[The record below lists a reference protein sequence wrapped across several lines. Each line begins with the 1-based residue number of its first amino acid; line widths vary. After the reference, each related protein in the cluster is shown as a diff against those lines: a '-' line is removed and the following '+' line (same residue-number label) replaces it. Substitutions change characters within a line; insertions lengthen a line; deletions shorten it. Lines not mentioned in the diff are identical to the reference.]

1 MKKIFQVLTLAAM
14 AAAFSACVKDLNTQ
28 PIDVDVTTA
37 EAVYS
42 TADGYAGVLGK
53 CYASFVVPGQGGKDN
68 DISNMDSGY
77 SCFTRALYYLQECTT
92 DEVLFHAGGGKGSL
106 SLITMNW
113 DASTELPSYIYY
125 RLYITVALTNEFL
138 REAKDEKI
146 ASRGL
151 TDALSGKIV
160 AYRAEARFMR
170 AYCYTMLCDL
180 FGSVPFIDDSLPT
193 GTAPTQK
200 TRKEIYDFVVSELK
214 AIEND
219 LVEPGA
225 QEYGRI
231 DRVACWFLL
240 SRVYLN
246 AQIYSGT
253 ADWANAYT
261 YAKKVIDDTHYSL
274 APNYIENFLKDNDT
288 CKEIIW
294 GLANGGDKT
303 QGSGGTNFV
312 MKYSASAEFQG
323 LVENGL
329 SENWSGN
336 GRLRKAFVEKFDPA
350 DQDFDP
356 ADTWCDNKKDKR
368 ALLYGGPATSNQKE
382 TWLEGS
388 AFKKDFKLGYSFTKY
403 RNVTKDRRNP
413 GRETYSSV
421 DLPMFRKAEAYLTA
435 AEAILR
441 GGGGSRADALRY
453 VNEVRNRAYHSGPY
467 ATYGHNVADG
477 AITDAQLTLDFI
489 LDERARELYTEMVR
503 RTDLIRYDYFTT
515 DKYLWD
521 WKGCATSGSTDH
533 EGKAVDPKY
542 NLFPIPQDDILNNP
556 NGIQQNP
563 DYL

>member
-1 MKKIFQVLTLAAM
+1 MNNIHKLLIFLASALLM
-14 AAAFSACVKDLNTQ
+14 SACVKDLDTQ
-28 PIDVDVTTA
+28 PIDPDVVTG
-37 EAVYS
+37 ESVYA
-42 TADGYAGVLGK
+42 TADGYTGVLAK
-53 CYASFVVPGQGGKDN
+53 CYASFVVPGQGSDN

-125 RLYITVALTNEFL
+125 RLYITISLTNEFL
-138 REAKDEKI
+138 RECTDEKL
-146 ASRGL
+146 AARGL
-151 TDALSGKIV
+151 TSELGSKIV

-180 FGSVPFIDDSLPT
+180 YGSVPFIDDSSLT
-193 GTAPTQK
+193 GTIPEQK
-200 TRKEIYDFVVSELK
+200 SRKEIYDYVVTELTD
-214 AIEND
+214 IEND
-219 LVEPGA
+219 LVTPGA

-231 DRVACWFLL
+231 DRVADWFLL

-246 AQIYSGT
+246 AEVYSGT
-253 ADWANAYT
+253 ADWGNAYK
-261 YAKKVIDDTHYSL
+261 YAKMVIDDNHYSL
-274 APNYIENFLKDNDT
+274 APNYIENFLKDNNT
-288 CKEIIW
+288 CPEIIW
-294 GLANGGDKT
+294 GLVNGGDKT

-312 MKYSASAEFQG
+312 MKYSATAELQG
-323 LVENGL
+323 KVENGL

-336 GRLRKAFVEKFDPA
+336 GRLRTAFVNKFA
-350 DQDFDP
+350 ESDQDFDP
-356 ADTWCDNKKDKR
+356 EDTWCDKKMDKR

-382 TWLEGS
+382 TWTEGS

-403 RNVTKDRRNP
+403 RNVTKDRSNP

-441 GGGGSRADALRY
+441 GGGGSKSEALGY
-453 VNEVRNRAYHSGPY
+453 VNEVRNRAYHSGKY
-467 ATYGHNVADG
+467 AQYGNNVADG
-477 AITDAQLTLDFI
+477 AITESQLTLDFI

-515 DKYLWD
+515 DKYVWD

-533 EGKAVDPKY
+533 AGKGVNRKY

-556 NGIQQNP
+556 HLRQNP
-563 DYL
+563 DFE